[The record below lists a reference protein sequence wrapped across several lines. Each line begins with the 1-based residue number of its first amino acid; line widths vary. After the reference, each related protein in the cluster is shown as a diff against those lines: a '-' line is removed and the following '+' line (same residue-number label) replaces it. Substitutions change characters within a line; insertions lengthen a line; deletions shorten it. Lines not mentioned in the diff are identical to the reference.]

1 MGSTAKALKLLD
13 YFSASRPTI
22 GLTQFAKLAGYD
34 KATTHRRLSELC
46 AVGFVEQDSTTR
58 AYRMGPAILRL
69 ANVRESTYPTR
80 ESALPVLQALSEATG
95 ETVHLSLIEG
105 DTGLATVAHLMSHQ
119 HGMRAHIDEAEILP
133 FHATASGLVCLAFSS
148 VEFRQHILSQ
158 RLQASTEHTMTD
170 RALLEKRIEEVAN
183 SGFGRSDGGF
193 ESEVTGLSAPVFDAQ
208 GFCNGA
214 VAVASPSSRVDAA
227 SQIKTQ
233 ALLQT
238 AATAITVAWGGEIPD
253 HLKNIWSQTNH

>member
-1 MGSTAKALKLLD
+1 MGSTTKALKLLD

-34 KATTHRRLSELC
+34 KATTHRRLSDLC
-46 AVGFVEQDSTTR
+46 AVGFVEQEAATR
-58 AYRMGPAILRL
+58 AYRLGPAILRL
-69 ANVRESTYPTR
+69 ANVRECTFPTR
-80 ESALPVLQALSEATG
+80 ESALPALQELSDATG

-105 DTGLATVAHLMSHQ
+105 DSGLATVAHLMSHQ
-119 HGMRAHIDEAEILP
+119 YGMRAHIDEAEILP

-148 VEFRQHILSQ
+148 SEFRQHILSQ
-158 RLQASTEHTMTD
+158 SLQASTEHTITD
-170 RALLEKRIEEVAN
+170 RAQIEERIEEVAI

-214 VAVASPSSRVDAA
+214 VAVAAPSSRVSAA
-227 SQIKTQ
+227 SQAKTQ
-233 ALLQT
+233 TLLMV
-238 AATAITVAWGGEIPD
+238 AATAITLAWGGEIPD
-253 HLKNIWSQTNH
+253 HLRKIWS